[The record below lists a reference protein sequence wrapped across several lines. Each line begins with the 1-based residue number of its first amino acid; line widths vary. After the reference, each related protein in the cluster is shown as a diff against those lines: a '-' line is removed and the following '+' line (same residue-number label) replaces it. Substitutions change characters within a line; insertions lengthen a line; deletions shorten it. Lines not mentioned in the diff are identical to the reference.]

1 MNNKI
6 KILIVIV
13 LIITSFV
20 GGIFFANRNTNQS
33 NNNGNENANQ
43 IKYSLEG
50 IYITDKV
57 ANGSRNENITHSTIK
72 VMTFYNNGTVSQYQV
87 NIYDIKG
94 IGTSVSDGAVTSAR
108 YTLSNESKTIL
119 LDLGTASHNLTF
131 ENDYKTIKSYN
142 EEYHLINGSIDD
154 YIPKSTIN
162 KPRDTEFSGVYKYE
176 KETIQSTERSKKTYK
191 GKELAK
197 TIERGYLD
205 FSKDGTFTTKNEII
219 NVYADGTEENMSP
232 LNKEQKNLYSIDKN
246 NKSLFIYYSTD
257 FNYTYTLSDDLKE
270 ITNNEEKVYKLV
282 EN

>member
-6 KILIVIV
+6 KVLIVIV

-20 GGIFFANRNTNQS
+20 GSIFFANRNTNQS
-33 NNNGNENANQ
+33 NNKGNESSNQ
-43 IKYSLEG
+43 IKYSLDG
-50 IYITDKV
+50 IYITDQV
-57 ANGSRNENITHSTIK
+57 INASENENITHSTIQ
-72 VMTFYNNGTVSQYQV
+72 VMTFYNNFTVSQYQI

-94 IGTSVSDGAVTSAR
+94 IGTSINNGSVTSAR

-119 LDLGTASHNLTF
+119 LDLGTVSHNLTF
-131 ENDYKTIKSYN
+131 ENDYKTIKSHN

-162 KPRDTEFSGVYKYE
+162 EIRDTEFSGVYKYE
-176 KETIQSTERSKKTYK
+176 KEKIQSTDRSKITYK

-197 TIERGYLD
+197 TIERVYLD
-205 FSKDGTFTTKNEII
+205 FSEDGTFTTKNEII

-232 LNKEQKNLYSIDKN
+232 LNKEQKNLYSIDNN
-246 NKSLFIYYSTD
+246 NKSLFIYYSPD
-257 FNYTYTLSDDLKE
+257 SNYTYILSDDLRE
-270 ITNNEEKVYKLV
+270 ITNNEEGVYKLV